1 MLVLLLCVL
10 LQSAMIMA
18 QSASGIELSQMETIF
33 AFGDS
38 YTYTGYQPQNGLN
51 NLQGIGNTSS
61 GGLNWLQYLAAS
73 NPATAS
79 SYYDLA
85 YSGAT
90 TNRSIVTASEGT
102 PAFVDQVIL
111 WEQYFALVPNE
122 VPWKSNTTLFAAWF
136 GINDVGF
143 SYVDGKNLTEEL
155 PAIFDSWDR
164 LINVLYQSGARNFLI
179 MGVPP
184 MQRTPLVQ
192 SYGEA
197 AQDVFAAYIS
207 EYNVALYDYTT
218 RIPTYYPGSKVA
230 LFDTQPFF
238 NAILDSP
245 ANYGFMDSTDY
256 CNLYAG
262 ITNQPNITLPE
273 CRWPL
278 AEYTWWNEYHPTWPV
293 HKLLAEVVAN
303 TLASPTNTTV
313 TSSGTSTTASPTIS
327 VPTESPTA
335 TTPASSTASGS
346 VGASSIGKGKSNNA
360 RRSVGGGVRWTTAG
374 AVALGAVLGAAGVG
388 LL

>member
-1 MLVLLLCVL
+1 MLVLFFSIM
-10 LQSAMIMA
+10 LQSAMIGA

-38 YTYTGYQPQNGLN
+38 YSYTGYQPQTGLN

-61 GGLNWLQYLAAS
+61 GGLNWVQYLAAS

-111 WEQYFALVPNE
+111 WEQYFDPAPNE

-155 PAIFDSWDR
+155 PAIFDTWDR
-164 LINVLYQSGARNFLI
+164 LINVLYQGGARNFLV
-179 MGVPP
+179 MGIPP

-197 AQDVFAAYIS
+197 AQDIFAAYIS
-207 EYNVALYDYTT
+207 EYNVALSDYTT
-218 RIPTYYPGSKVA
+218 RIPTYYAGAKVA

-245 ANYGFMDSTDY
+245 TDYGFIDSTAY
-256 CNLYAG
+256 CNVYAG
-262 ITNQPNITLPE
+262 ITNQPNITLPA
-273 CRWPL
+273 CTWPL

-293 HKLLAEVVAN
+293 HKLLADVVAT
-303 TLASPTNTTV
+303 TLASPANTTAS
-313 TSSGTSTTASPTIS
+313 SSGTSTTAYPSTYIPTTSPT
-327 VPTESPTA
+327 V
-335 TTPASSTASGS
+335 TTPAASTASGS
-346 VGASSIGKGKSNNA
+346 VGPSSTGKGKSNSA
-360 RRSVGGGVRWTTAG
+360 RRSAGGRAGCTTAG
-374 AVALGAVLGAAGVG
+374 AVVLGAVLGAAGVG
-388 LL
+388 LF